1 MAKRQVTLAELT
13 AQIAELNKQADELRA
28 KEKREV
34 VSQIRQAI
42 ETYGITPDDL
52 FAPKRKRRSDA
63 GVTRGAK
70 KKPAGKKKPA
80 AKVQFRHEANEWSGR
95 GPRPMWLRE
104 LVEAGRDPEEF
115 RVSK

>member
-70 KKPAGKKKPA
+70 KKPAGK
-80 AKVQFRHEANEWSGR
+80 VQFRHEANEWSGR